1 MCDGPSLNQERCD
14 WLKRDAA
21 AWKSTE
27 GSVRYTRK
35 ESLSRERL
43 LKQWYGGNRLG
54 LQEIAARRENTV
66 ELGSVFPDLIK
77 SLGLEKENVFSIIS
91 HSWKELVGDVLRS
104 RIIPVAIKGR
114 CLHIEAQD
122 SATIYHLKMGL
133 LKDKLVE
140 NLKRITDGKI
150 TEIKFVVRGAVR

>member
-1 MCDGPSLNQERCD
+1 MSEDPSLNRERCD

-43 LKQWYGGNRLG
+43 LKQWYGGNSLG
-54 LQEIAARRENTV
+54 VQEVAARRENTV
-66 ELGSVFPDLIK
+66 DLGAVFPELMK

-91 HSWKELVGDVLRS
+91 HSWKELVGEVLRS
-104 RIIPVAIKGR
+104 RIIPIAIKGR

-122 SATIYHLKMGL
+122 SATIYYLKMGIL
-133 LKDKLVE
+133 QDKLVE

-150 TEIKFVVRGAVR
+150 TSIKLVVRGAVR